1 MQSKGYTCLA
11 HVTTHTNYATIQEHG
26 AILSPHDRYNAH
38 VNARGVYSYCDFDFS
53 KPYTLGPGD
62 LPGVYMSLVYD
73 MNTLLVPK
81 EDYMKDVLVLLFPL
95 ELLEQRN
102 WHFNL
107 VDRCGTIGYD
117 TYFPETIDQSPH
129 VKDIL
134 EYYGE
139 EYIGNEVIF
148 HHSVPLQ
155 NASHILTTSDGVMKK
170 NPSHNLQLN
179 MNLKRMCVFY
189 SDMYYTGRPIP
200 YYKRGVTTTSD
211 EFYIDFIRRELPTEF
226 KYLCDG
232 AGVHTKYQMEKA
244 LEDLDLFTQLNKNNH
259 ETVGNVPTNSEPG
272 SVCQGSPQR
281 GTPNCDCNGSC
292 RDWQD
297 NVPVSGGG

>member
-1 MQSKGYTCLA
+1 MQAKGYTFLA
-11 HVTTHTNYATIQEHG
+11 HVTNLKNYAGIQEHG
-26 AILSPHDRYNAH
+26 AILSPCDRYSAR

-53 KPYTLGPGD
+53 KPYTVGPGD
-62 LPGVYMSLVYD
+62 FPGVYMSLIHD
-73 MNTLLVPK
+73 LNTLLVPT

-95 ELLEQRN
+95 ELLEQQN

-117 TYFPETIDQSPH
+117 TYFSETIDQSPH

-139 EYIGNEVIF
+139 DYIGNEVIF

-155 NASHILTTSDGVMKK
+155 NASHILTTCDGVMKI
-170 NPSHNLQLN
+170 NPYHNLQLN
-179 MNLKRMCVFY
+179 MNLKHMCVFY
-189 SDMYYTGRPIP
+189 SDMYYTGLKIP
-200 YYKRGVTTTSD
+200 YYKRDGVTTTSD
-211 EFYIDFIRRELPTEF
+211 EFYIEFIRRELPAEF

-232 AGVHTKYQMEKA
+232 VHTKDELEKA
-244 LEDLDLFTQLNKNNH
+244 LADLNLFTQLNKNNH
-259 ETVGNVPTNSEPG
+259 ETVGNVPTNSESG

-281 GTPNCDCNGSC
+281 GTTHCDCNGSR

-297 NVPVSGGG
+297 DVPVSSGG